1 MSLMGMFNRSFTVS
15 RTSTDTNPVTHIVEP
30 KAQTLGPY
38 VCKIGRA
45 NGNVIQS
52 SPQAVFTQSLRLY
65 TLINADIKTGDVV
78 TVGNTKYIVNNVY
91 PCNGHHIEADI
102 TFKQEV

>member
-1 MSLMGMFNRSFTVS
+1 MFKDWLNTSFIGT
-15 RTSTDTNPVTHIVEP
+15 RTASVTDPVTHIVKPEI
-30 KAQTLGPY
+30 QTVGPY
-38 VCKIGRA
+38 ACRIGRA

-65 TLINADIKTGDVV
+65 TLIDADVKVGDVITV
-78 TVGNTKYIVNNVY
+78 DNTKYTVGNVY
-91 PCNGHHIEADI
+91 KPAMHHIEADI